1 MPKGQEV
8 GRRQEVRSGQEVRGT
23 DEDLRADSVEP
34 RGEGVIMGHGAENVV
49 RRGGAGFMG

>member
-34 RGEGVIMGHGAENVV
+34 RGEGVIMGHGAEKVV